1 MNKYSKVLLTSI
13 AAVTLSTTFLE
24 APGLSLNPVQE
35 TVVSA
40 KAKQATLIPGTYK
53 VGSKAE
59 LKPGRYTITSSDGSS
74 GNISSTAKRSL
85 HGDSI
90 NEILGSETDYG
101 QVPSVT
107 ASLAKGDKVKVE
119 GLTSAS
125 FTPVTKRNKK
135 NTTTLAT
142 GFWVVGKDI
151 KKGKYTVTPTDGQSG
166 NFMVTPKSVL
176 GDSTN
181 EVLGGDTDMSQVP
194 KVNVKLHKGDK
205 ITIAG
210 MTQVNFAKK

>member
-13 AAVTLSTTFLE
+13 AAITLSTTFLE
-24 APGLSLNPVQE
+24 TPDLNINPLQE

-40 KAKQATLIPGTYK
+40 KAKQATLIPGSYK
-53 VGSKAE
+53 VGSTE
-59 LKPGRYTITSSDGSS
+59 LKPGRYTITSTDGSS
-74 GNISSTAKRSL
+74 GNISSTPKRSL

-107 ASLAKGDKVKVE
+107 ATLAKGDKVKIE

-151 KKGKYTVTPTDGQSG
+151 KKGKYTVTPPDGQSG
-166 NFMVTPKSVL
+166 NFMVDPKSVF

-194 KVNVKLHKGDK
+194 KVNVKLHNGDK
-205 ITIAG
+205 ISIAG